1 MSADVA
7 LDRSPEQTI
16 ARDMARRAVWAA
28 PVIVI
33 GAGMLWGTDG
43 ALSALFAIGLVVV
56 NFLLSAALL
65 TWAGRISPPMLMVA
79 ALGGFVVRLALITV
93 AVLAVKDLGWVE
105 LLPLGLTLIVTHL
118 GLLVW
123 ETRHISASLAHPVL
137 NPRPRPRTATE
148 TELR

>member
-1 MSADVA
+1 MNADAA
-7 LDRSPEQTI
+7 LDRSPEQII
-16 ARDMARRAVWAA
+16 AFDISRRALYAA
-28 PVIVI
+28 PAIVLA
-33 GAGMLWGTDG
+33 AGLVWGVDG
-43 ALSALFAIGLVVV
+43 ALSAGLGMGLVVV
-56 NFLLSAALL
+56 NLLLSAALL

-79 ALGGFVVRLALITV
+79 ALGGFILRLALITV

-105 LLPLGLTLIVTHL
+105 LVPLGMTLIVTHL

-137 NPRPRPRTATE
+137 APKPRPRPTTE